1 MTMTRHDGQAP
12 RQELRAV
19 LRRRG
24 RSMRAR
30 ILRLGVPLLA
40 FTAALSSCEDEG
52 NPGND
57 NLLTGASLIVVV
69 VVVLVIVLLVRRKR

>member
-1 MTMTRHDGQAP
+1 
-12 RQELRAV
+12 
-19 LRRRG
+19 
-24 RSMRAR
+24 MRAR

-40 FTAALSSCEDEG
+40 VTAALSSCEDEG